1 MMPEIKFNN
10 IPNAER
16 ISIFQQISNEIGMPT
31 FAVEKDWWVVQ
42 TLAAIFELEIA
53 AYLVFKG
60 GTSLSKAWKLIE
72 RFSEDVD
79 LAVDR
84 SFFGFDGDLSKKQ
97 RTQLRKASS
106 KYIST
111 NLIKELEAKFIEKGL
126 LNIEFKLV
134 DTTESD
140 QDPTIIEIYYPNII
154 DSPGYIKPKVQIE
167 IGCRSLREPFSIQSI
182 ASLIDEQYSNT
193 VFTENEIKVPTVN
206 PERTF
211 LEKIFLLHEE
221 FQKPEDKIR
230 VDRLSRHLY
239 DIYQLAKTEFAT
251 KALSDKSL
259 YETIVNH
266 RYSFTRVS
274 GVDYNL
280 HQPQFINPI
289 PNETVLNAWKAD
301 YKLMQEQMIYVS
313 SPPFEEIING
323 LISLKNKINTLDWKL
338 ESVFKIHVSE

>member
-1 MMPEIKFNN
+1 MNKWITVSDQTKIKTY
-10 IPNAER
+10 
-16 ISIFQQISNEIGMPT
+16 QQISENTGLSAS
-31 FAVEKDWWVVQ
+31 AVEKDWWVIQ
-42 TLAAIFELEIA
+42 AMAAIFDLEIA
-53 AYLVFKG
+53 PYLVFKG

-84 SFFGFDGDLSKKQ
+84 SFFGFDGDLTKKQ
-97 RTQLRKASS
+97 RTQLRKAAS

-111 NLIKELEAKFIEKGL
+111 TLIKELEAKFIEKGL
-126 LNIEFKLV
+126 LNVEFKLV

-140 QDPTIIEIYYPNII
+140 QDPTIIEIYYPNVIE
-154 DSPGYIKPKVQIE
+154 SPGYILPKVQIE
-167 IGCRSLREPFSIQSI
+167 IGCRSLREPFSLQSFT
-182 ASLIDEQYSNT
+182 SLVYEQYPNAE
-193 VFTENEIKVPTVN
+193 FAENEINIPTVN

-239 DIYQLAKTEFAT
+239 DIYQLSKTEFSN

-289 PNETVLNAWKAD
+289 PNETVLEAWKAD
-301 YKLMQEQMIYVS
+301 YKSMQEQMIYVA
-313 SPPFEEIING
+313 SPPFEEIIKD
-323 LISLKNKINTLDWKL
+323 LISLKNKINTLDWKM
-338 ESVFKIHVSE
+338 ESVFKIHGSE

>member
-1 MMPEIKFNN
+1 MNKWITVSDQTKIRTYE
-10 IPNAER
+10 
-16 ISIFQQISNEIGMPT
+16 QISENTGLSAS
-31 FAVEKDWWVVQ
+31 AVEKDWWVVQ
-42 TLAAIFELEIA
+42 ALAAIFELEIA
-53 AYLVFKG
+53 PYLVFKG

-84 SFFGFDGDLSKKQ
+84 SFFGFEGDLSKKQ
-97 RTQLRKASS
+97 RTQLRKAAS

-111 NLIKELEAKFIEKGL
+111 TFINELEAKFIEKGL
-126 LNIEFKLV
+126 LEVEFKLIETS
-134 DTTESD
+134 DSD
-140 QDPTIIEIYYPNII
+140 QDPTIIEIYYPNVIE
-154 DSPGYIKPKVQIE
+154 SPGYIQPKVQIE
-167 IGCRSLREPFSIQSI
+167 IGCRSLREPFSLQSFT
-182 ASLIDEQYSNT
+182 SLVDEQYPNAEFAET
-193 VFTENEIKVPTVN
+193 QIKVPTVN

-221 FQKPEDKIR
+221 FQRPEDKIR

-239 DIYQLAKTEFAT
+239 DIHQLSKTEFAV
-251 KALSDKSL
+251 KALSDKIL

-289 PNETVLNAWKAD
+289 PSATILQAWKAD
-301 YKLMQEQMIYVS
+301 YKLMQEQMIYVA
-313 SPPFEEIING
+313 SPTFEEIIE
-323 LISLKNKINTLDWKL
+323 SLNLLKTKINALDWKMDG
-338 ESVFKIHVSE
+338 VFTIHISE